1 MAKFNKKIK
10 DTSVRLGEV
19 RFSDTAVFQPKK
31 NDDGTPSKYGVC
43 IIIPKEDTETVN
55 LVKEAI
61 DAAKQRGKH
70 EKWGGKIPAN
80 VKSCLR
86 DGDIDREDDEAFA
99 GCYFLNAS
107 SRNKPGVKVLE
118 DGFVEFFEKSVPA
131 NPLKAEYLLPIY
143 IGELL
148 EKNAVTVQVLPTH
161 DKWFGVTYKEDKQTV
176 IDSFAKLVADGVYQK
191 NLFSDL
197 KH

>member
-19 RFSDTAVFQPKK
+19 RFSYTAVFQPKK

-61 DAAKQRGKH
+61 EAAKQRGKL

-118 DGFVEFFEKSVPA
+118 DGVVSDALDDEDFYSGC
-131 NPLKAEYLLPIY
+131 Y
-143 IGELL
+143 G
-148 EKNAVTVQVLPTH
+148 AVTLDFFPYESSGN
-161 DKWFGVTYKEDKQTV
+161 KGVGAGLNNVIKTRDGDRLSGGRSADED
-176 IDSFAKLVADGVYQK
+176 FA
-191 NLFSDL
+191 DL
-197 KH
+197 GTC

>member
-19 RFSDTAVFQPKK
+19 RFSYTAVFQPKK

-61 DAAKQRGKH
+61 DAAKQRGKM

-118 DGFVEFFEKSVPA
+118 DGIVSDALDEEDFYSGC
-131 NPLKAEYLLPIY
+131 Y
-143 IGELL
+143 G
-148 EKNAVTVQVLPTH
+148 AVTLDFFPYESSGN
-161 DKWFGVTYKEDKQTV
+161 KGVGAGLNNVIKTRDGDCLSGGRSADED
-176 IDSFAKLVADGVYQK
+176 FA
-191 NLFSDL
+191 DL
-197 KH
+197 GTC

>member
-19 RFSDTAVFQPKK
+19 RFSYTAVFQPKK

-61 DAAKQRGKH
+61 DAAKQRGKM

-86 DGDIDREDDEAFA
+86 DGDLDREDDEAFA

-118 DGFVEFFEKSVPA
+118 DGVVSDALDEEDFYSGC
-131 NPLKAEYLLPIY
+131 Y
-143 IGELL
+143 G
-148 EKNAVTVQVLPTH
+148 AVTLDFFPYESSGN
-161 DKWFGVTYKEDKQTV
+161 KGVGAGLNNVIKTRDGDRLSGGRSADED
-176 IDSFAKLVADGVYQK
+176 FA
-191 NLFSDL
+191 DL
-197 KH
+197 GTC

>member
-10 DTSVRLGEV
+10 DTCVRLGEV
-19 RFSDTAVFQPKK
+19 RFSYTAVFQPKK

-61 DAAKQRGKH
+61 DAAKQRGKM

-118 DGFVEFFEKSVPA
+118 DGVVSDALDEEDFYSGC
-131 NPLKAEYLLPIY
+131 Y
-143 IGELL
+143 G
-148 EKNAVTVQVLPTH
+148 AVTLDFFPYESSGN
-161 DKWFGVTYKEDKQTV
+161 KGVGAGLNNVIKTRDGDRLSGGRSADED
-176 IDSFAKLVADGVYQK
+176 FA
-191 NLFSDL
+191 DL
-197 KH
+197 GTC

>member
-19 RFSDTAVFQPKK
+19 RFSYTAVFQPKK

-61 DAAKQRGKH
+61 DAAKQRGKM

-86 DGDIDREDDEAFA
+86 DGDIDREDDESFA

-118 DGFVEFFEKSVPA
+118 DGVVSDALDEEDFYSGC
-131 NPLKAEYLLPIY
+131 Y
-143 IGELL
+143 G
-148 EKNAVTVQVLPTH
+148 AVTLDFFPYESSGN
-161 DKWFGVTYKEDKQTV
+161 KGVGAGLNNVIKTRDGDRLSGGRSADED
-176 IDSFAKLVADGVYQK
+176 FA
-191 NLFSDL
+191 DL
-197 KH
+197 GTC

>member
-19 RFSDTAVFQPKK
+19 RFSYTAVFQPKK
-31 NDDGTPSKYGVC
+31 NDDGTPPKYGVC

-61 DAAKQRGKH
+61 DAAKQRGKL

-118 DGFVEFFEKSVPA
+118 DGVVSDALDEEDFYSGC
-131 NPLKAEYLLPIY
+131 Y
-143 IGELL
+143 G
-148 EKNAVTVQVLPTH
+148 AVTLDFFPYESSGN
-161 DKWFGVTYKEDKQTV
+161 KGVGAGLNNVIKTRDGDRLSGGRSAEED
-176 IDSFAKLVADGVYQK
+176 FA
-191 NLFSDL
+191 DL
-197 KH
+197 GTC

>member
-10 DTSVRLGEV
+10 DTNVRLGEV
-19 RFSDTAVFQPKK
+19 RFSYTAVFQPKK

-61 DAAKQRGKH
+61 DAAKQRGKM

-86 DGDIDREDDEAFA
+86 DGDLDREDDEAFA

-118 DGFVEFFEKSVPA
+118 DGIVSDALDEEDFYSGC
-131 NPLKAEYLLPIY
+131 Y
-143 IGELL
+143 G
-148 EKNAVTVQVLPTH
+148 AVTLDFFPYESSGN
-161 DKWFGVTYKEDKQTV
+161 KGVGAGLNNVIKTRDGDRLSGGRSADED
-176 IDSFAKLVADGVYQK
+176 FA
-191 NLFSDL
+191 DL
-197 KH
+197 GTC

>member
-10 DTSVRLGEV
+10 DTSVRIGEV
-19 RFSDTAVFQPKK
+19 RFSYTAVFQPKK

-61 DAAKQRGKH
+61 DAAKQRGKL

-118 DGFVEFFEKSVPA
+118 DGVVSDALDEEDFYSGC
-131 NPLKAEYLLPIY
+131 Y
-143 IGELL
+143 G
-148 EKNAVTVQVLPTH
+148 AVTLDFFPYESSGNQGAGAGLNNVLKTR
-161 DKWFGVTYKEDKQTV
+161 DGERLSGGRRADED
-176 IDSFAKLVADGVYQK
+176 FA
-191 NLFSDL
+191 DL
-197 KH
+197 GTC

>member
-10 DTSVRLGEV
+10 DTSVRIGEV
-19 RFSDTAVFQPKK
+19 RFSYTAVFQPKK

-61 DAAKQRGKH
+61 DAAKQRGKL

-118 DGFVEFFEKSVPA
+118 DGVVSDALDEEDFYSGC
-131 NPLKAEYLLPIY
+131 Y
-143 IGELL
+143 G
-148 EKNAVTVQVLPTH
+148 AVTLDFFPYESSGN
-161 DKWFGVTYKEDKQTV
+161 KGVGAGLNNVIKTRDGERLSGGRSADED
-176 IDSFAKLVADGVYQK
+176 FA
-191 NLFSDL
+191 DL
-197 KH
+197 GTC

>member
-19 RFSDTAVFQPKK
+19 RFSYTAVFQPKK

-61 DAAKQRGKH
+61 DAAKQRGKM

-118 DGFVEFFEKSVPA
+118 DGVVSDALDEEDFYSGC
-131 NPLKAEYLLPIY
+131 Y
-143 IGELL
+143 G
-148 EKNAVTVQVLPTH
+148 AVTLDFFPYESSGN
-161 DKWFGVTYKEDKQTV
+161 KGVGAGLNNVIKTRDGERLSGGRSADED
-176 IDSFAKLVADGVYQK
+176 FA
-191 NLFSDL
+191 DL
-197 KH
+197 GTC

>member
-19 RFSDTAVFQPKK
+19 RFSYTAVFQPKK

-61 DAAKQRGKH
+61 DAAKQRGKM

-118 DGFVEFFEKSVPA
+118 DGVVSDALDEEDFYSGC
-131 NPLKAEYLLPIY
+131 Y
-143 IGELL
+143 G
-148 EKNAVTVQVLPTH
+148 AVTLDFFPYESSGN
-161 DKWFGVTYKEDKQTV
+161 KGVGAGLNNVIKTRDGDRLSGGRSADED
-176 IDSFAKLVADGVYQK
+176 FA
-191 NLFSDL
+191 DL
-197 KH
+197 GAC

>member
-10 DTSVRLGEV
+10 DTSIRIGEV
-19 RFSDTAVFQPKK
+19 RFSYTAVFQPKK
-31 NDDGTPSKYGVC
+31 NDDGTPSKYGMC

-61 DAAKQRGKH
+61 DAAKQRGKL

-118 DGFVEFFEKSVPA
+118 DGVVSDALDEEDFYSGC
-131 NPLKAEYLLPIY
+131 Y
-143 IGELL
+143 G
-148 EKNAVTVQVLPTH
+148 AVTLDFFPYESSGN
-161 DKWFGVTYKEDKQTV
+161 KGVGAGLNNVIKTRDGERLSGGRSADED
-176 IDSFAKLVADGVYQK
+176 FA
-191 NLFSDL
+191 DL
-197 KH
+197 GTC

>member
-19 RFSDTAVFQPKK
+19 RFSYTAVFQPKK

-55 LVKEAI
+55 LVREAI
-61 DAAKQRGKH
+61 DAAKQRGKL

-118 DGFVEFFEKSVPA
+118 DGVVSDALDEEDFYSGC
-131 NPLKAEYLLPIY
+131 Y
-143 IGELL
+143 G
-148 EKNAVTVQVLPTH
+148 AVTLDFFPYESSGN
-161 DKWFGVTYKEDKQTV
+161 KGVGAGLNNVIKTRDGDRLSGGRSADED
-176 IDSFAKLVADGVYQK
+176 FA
-191 NLFSDL
+191 DL
-197 KH
+197 GTC

>member
-10 DTSVRLGEV
+10 DTSIRIGEV
-19 RFSDTAVFQPKK
+19 RFRYTAVFQPKK

-61 DAAKQRGKH
+61 DAAKQRGKL

-118 DGFVEFFEKSVPA
+118 DGVVSDALDEEDFYSGC
-131 NPLKAEYLLPIY
+131 Y
-143 IGELL
+143 G
-148 EKNAVTVQVLPTH
+148 AVTLDFFPYESSGN
-161 DKWFGVTYKEDKQTV
+161 KGVGAGLNNVIKTRDGDRLSGGRSADED
-176 IDSFAKLVADGVYQK
+176 FA
-191 NLFSDL
+191 DL
-197 KH
+197 GTC

>member
-10 DTSVRLGEV
+10 DTSVRIGEV
-19 RFSDTAVFQPKK
+19 RFSYTAVFQPKK

-61 DAAKQRGKH
+61 DAAKQRGKM

-118 DGFVEFFEKSVPA
+118 DGVVSDALDEEDFYSGC
-131 NPLKAEYLLPIY
+131 Y
-143 IGELL
+143 G
-148 EKNAVTVQVLPTH
+148 AVTLDFFPYESSGN
-161 DKWFGVTYKEDKQTV
+161 KGVGAGLNNVIKTRDGDRLSGGRSADED
-176 IDSFAKLVADGVYQK
+176 FA
-191 NLFSDL
+191 DL
-197 KH
+197 GTC

>member
-10 DTSVRLGEV
+10 DTIVRLGEV
-19 RFSDTAVFQPKK
+19 RFSYTAVFQPKK
-31 NDDGTPSKYGVC
+31 NDNGTPSKYGVC

-61 DAAKQRGKH
+61 DAAKQRGKM

-118 DGFVEFFEKSVPA
+118 DGVVSDALDDEDFYSGC
-131 NPLKAEYLLPIY
+131 Y
-143 IGELL
+143 G
-148 EKNAVTVQVLPTH
+148 AVTLDFFPYESSGN
-161 DKWFGVTYKEDKQTV
+161 KGVGAGLNNVIKTRDGDRLSGGRSADED
-176 IDSFAKLVADGVYQK
+176 FA
-191 NLFSDL
+191 DL
-197 KH
+197 GTC

>member
-1 MAKFNKKIK
+1 MAKLNKKIK
-10 DTSVRLGEV
+10 DTGVRLGEV
-19 RFSDTAVFQPKK
+19 RFSYTAVFQPKK

-61 DAAKQRGKH
+61 DAAKQRGKM

-86 DGDIDREDDEAFA
+86 DGDTDREDDEAFA

-118 DGFVEFFEKSVPA
+118 DGVVSDALDEEDFYSGC
-131 NPLKAEYLLPIY
+131 Y
-143 IGELL
+143 G
-148 EKNAVTVQVLPTH
+148 AVTLDFFPYESSGN
-161 DKWFGVTYKEDKQTV
+161 KGVGAGLNNVIKTRDGERLSGGRSADED
-176 IDSFAKLVADGVYQK
+176 FA
-191 NLFSDL
+191 DL
-197 KH
+197 GTC

>member
-19 RFSDTAVFQPKK
+19 RFSYTAVFQPKK

-61 DAAKQRGKH
+61 DAAKQRGKL

-107 SRNKPGVKVLE
+107 RRNKPGVKVLE
-118 DGFVEFFEKSVPA
+118 DGVVSDALDDEDFYSGC
-131 NPLKAEYLLPIY
+131 Y
-143 IGELL
+143 G
-148 EKNAVTVQVLPTH
+148 AVTLDFFPYESSGN
-161 DKWFGVTYKEDKQTV
+161 KGVGAGLNNVIKTRDGDRLSGGRSADED
-176 IDSFAKLVADGVYQK
+176 FA
-191 NLFSDL
+191 DL
-197 KH
+197 GTC

>member
-10 DTSVRLGEV
+10 DTSIRIGEV
-19 RFSDTAVFQPKK
+19 RFSYTAVFQPKK

-61 DAAKQRGKH
+61 DAAKQRGKL

-118 DGFVEFFEKSVPA
+118 DGVVSDALDEEDFYSGC
-131 NPLKAEYLLPIY
+131 Y
-143 IGELL
+143 G
-148 EKNAVTVQVLPTH
+148 AVTLDFFPYESSGN
-161 DKWFGVTYKEDKQTV
+161 KGVGAGQNNVIKTRDGDRLSGGRSADED
-176 IDSFAKLVADGVYQK
+176 FA
-191 NLFSDL
+191 DL
-197 KH
+197 GTC

>member
-19 RFSDTAVFQPKK
+19 RFSYTAVFQPKK
-31 NDDGTPSKYGVC
+31 NDDGTPSKYGAC

-61 DAAKQRGKH
+61 DAAKQRGKM

-118 DGFVEFFEKSVPA
+118 DGVVSDALDEEDFYSGC
-131 NPLKAEYLLPIY
+131 Y
-143 IGELL
+143 G
-148 EKNAVTVQVLPTH
+148 AVTLDFFPYESSGN
-161 DKWFGVTYKEDKQTV
+161 KGVGAGLNNVIKTRDGDRLSGGRSADED
-176 IDSFAKLVADGVYQK
+176 FA
-191 NLFSDL
+191 DL
-197 KH
+197 GTC

>member
-10 DTSVRLGEV
+10 DTSVRIGEV
-19 RFSDTAVFQPKK
+19 RFSYTAVFQPKK

-61 DAAKQRGKH
+61 DAAKQRGKL

-86 DGDIDREDDEAFA
+86 DGDIDREDDGAFA

-118 DGFVEFFEKSVPA
+118 DGVVSDALDEEDFYSGC
-131 NPLKAEYLLPIY
+131 Y
-143 IGELL
+143 G
-148 EKNAVTVQVLPTH
+148 AVTLDFFPYESSGN
-161 DKWFGVTYKEDKQTV
+161 KGVGAGLNNVIKTRDGDRLSGGRSADED
-176 IDSFAKLVADGVYQK
+176 FA
-191 NLFSDL
+191 DL
-197 KH
+197 GTC

>member
-1 MAKFNKKIK
+1 MAKFNKKIR
-10 DTSVRLGEV
+10 DTSIRIGEV
-19 RFSDTAVFQPKK
+19 RFSYTAVFQPKK

-61 DAAKQRGKH
+61 DAAKQRGKL

-118 DGFVEFFEKSVPA
+118 DGVVSDALDEEDFYSGC
-131 NPLKAEYLLPIY
+131 Y
-143 IGELL
+143 G
-148 EKNAVTVQVLPTH
+148 AVTLDFFPYESSGN
-161 DKWFGVTYKEDKQTV
+161 KGVGAGLNNVIKTRDGDRLSGGRSADED
-176 IDSFAKLVADGVYQK
+176 FA
-191 NLFSDL
+191 DL
-197 KH
+197 GTC

>member
-10 DTSVRLGEV
+10 DTSIRIGEV
-19 RFSDTAVFQPKK
+19 RFSYTAVFQPKK

-61 DAAKQRGKH
+61 DAAKQRGKM

-118 DGFVEFFEKSVPA
+118 DGVVSDALDEEDFYSGC
-131 NPLKAEYLLPIY
+131 Y
-143 IGELL
+143 G
-148 EKNAVTVQVLPTH
+148 AVTLDFFPYESSGN
-161 DKWFGVTYKEDKQTV
+161 KGVGAGLNNVIKTRDGERLSGGRSADED
-176 IDSFAKLVADGVYQK
+176 FA
-191 NLFSDL
+191 DL
-197 KH
+197 GTC

>member
-19 RFSDTAVFQPKK
+19 RFSYTAVFQPKK

-61 DAAKQRGKH
+61 DAAKQRGKL

-99 GCYFLNAS
+99 GCYFLNAG

-118 DGFVEFFEKSVPA
+118 DGVVSDALDEEDFYSGC
-131 NPLKAEYLLPIY
+131 Y
-143 IGELL
+143 G
-148 EKNAVTVQVLPTH
+148 AVTLDFFPYESSGN
-161 DKWFGVTYKEDKQTV
+161 KGVGAGLNNVIKTRDGDRLSGGRSADED
-176 IDSFAKLVADGVYQK
+176 FA
-191 NLFSDL
+191 DL
-197 KH
+197 GTC

>member
-10 DTSVRLGEV
+10 DTSVRIGEV
-19 RFSDTAVFQPKK
+19 RFSYTAVFQPKK

-61 DAAKQRGKH
+61 DAAKQRGKM

-118 DGFVEFFEKSVPA
+118 DGVVSDALDEEDFYSGC
-131 NPLKAEYLLPIY
+131 Y
-143 IGELL
+143 G
-148 EKNAVTVQVLPTH
+148 AVTLDFFPYESSGN
-161 DKWFGVTYKEDKQTV
+161 KGVGAGLNNVIKTRDGERLSGGRSADED
-176 IDSFAKLVADGVYQK
+176 FA
-191 NLFSDL
+191 DL
-197 KH
+197 GTC

>member
-1 MAKFNKKIK
+1 MAKFNQKIK

-19 RFSDTAVFQPKK
+19 RFSYTAVFQPKK

-61 DAAKQRGKH
+61 DAAKQRGKM

-118 DGFVEFFEKSVPA
+118 DGVVSDALDDEDFYSGC
-131 NPLKAEYLLPIY
+131 Y
-143 IGELL
+143 G
-148 EKNAVTVQVLPTH
+148 AVTLDFFPYESSGN
-161 DKWFGVTYKEDKQTV
+161 KGVGAGLNNVIKTRDGDRLSGGRSADED
-176 IDSFAKLVADGVYQK
+176 FA
-191 NLFSDL
+191 DL
-197 KH
+197 GTC

>member
-10 DTSVRLGEV
+10 GTSVRLGEV
-19 RFSDTAVFQPKK
+19 RFSYTAVFQPKK

-61 DAAKQRGKH
+61 DAAKQRGKL

-118 DGFVEFFEKSVPA
+118 DGVVSDALDEEDFYSGC
-131 NPLKAEYLLPIY
+131 Y
-143 IGELL
+143 G
-148 EKNAVTVQVLPTH
+148 AVTLDFFPYESAGN
-161 DKWFGVTYKEDKQTV
+161 KGVGAGLNNVIKTRDGDRLSGGRSADED
-176 IDSFAKLVADGVYQK
+176 FA
-191 NLFSDL
+191 DL
-197 KH
+197 GAC

>member
-19 RFSDTAVFQPKK
+19 RFSYTAVFQPKK

-61 DAAKQRGKH
+61 DAAKQRGKL

-118 DGFVEFFEKSVPA
+118 DGVVSEALDDEDFYSGC
-131 NPLKAEYLLPIY
+131 Y
-143 IGELL
+143 G
-148 EKNAVTVQVLPTH
+148 AVTLDFFPYESSGN
-161 DKWFGVTYKEDKQTV
+161 KGVGAGLNNVIKTRDGDRLSGGRSADED
-176 IDSFAKLVADGVYQK
+176 FA
-191 NLFSDL
+191 DL
-197 KH
+197 GTC

>member
-19 RFSDTAVFQPKK
+19 RFSYTAVFQPKK

-61 DAAKQRGKH
+61 DAAKQRGKL

-118 DGFVEFFEKSVPA
+118 DGVVSDALDEEDFYSGC
-131 NPLKAEYLLPIY
+131 Y
-143 IGELL
+143 G
-148 EKNAVTVQVLPTH
+148 AVTLDFFPYESSGN
-161 DKWFGVTYKEDKQTV
+161 KGVGAGLNNIIKTRDGDRLSGGRSADED
-176 IDSFAKLVADGVYQK
+176 FA
-191 NLFSDL
+191 DL
-197 KH
+197 GTC

>member
-19 RFSDTAVFQPKK
+19 RFSYTAVFQPKK

-61 DAAKQRGKH
+61 DAAKQRGKL

-86 DGDIDREDDEAFA
+86 DGNIDREDDEAFA

-118 DGFVEFFEKSVPA
+118 DGVVSDALDEEDFYSGC
-131 NPLKAEYLLPIY
+131 Y
-143 IGELL
+143 G
-148 EKNAVTVQVLPTH
+148 AVTLDFFPYESSGN
-161 DKWFGVTYKEDKQTV
+161 KGVGAGLNNVIKTRDGDRLSGGRSADED
-176 IDSFAKLVADGVYQK
+176 FA
-191 NLFSDL
+191 DL
-197 KH
+197 GTC

>member
-10 DTSVRLGEV
+10 DTSIRIGEV
-19 RFSDTAVFQPKK
+19 RFSYTAVFQPKK

-61 DAAKQRGKH
+61 DAAKQRGKL

-118 DGFVEFFEKSVPA
+118 DGVVSDALDEEDFYSGC
-131 NPLKAEYLLPIY
+131 Y
-143 IGELL
+143 G
-148 EKNAVTVQVLPTH
+148 AVTLDFFPYESSGN
-161 DKWFGVTYKEDKQTV
+161 KGVGAGLNNVIKTRDGDRLSGGRSADED
-176 IDSFAKLVADGVYQK
+176 FA
-191 NLFSDL
+191 DL
-197 KH
+197 GTR

>member
-1 MAKFNKKIK
+1 MAKFNKKNK
-10 DTSVRLGEV
+10 DTSVRIGEV
-19 RFSDTAVFQPKK
+19 RFSYTAVFQPKK

-61 DAAKQRGKH
+61 DAAKQRGKM

-118 DGFVEFFEKSVPA
+118 DGVVSDALDEEDFYSGC
-131 NPLKAEYLLPIY
+131 Y
-143 IGELL
+143 G
-148 EKNAVTVQVLPTH
+148 AVTLDFFPYESSGN
-161 DKWFGVTYKEDKQTV
+161 KGVGAGLNNVIKTRDGDRLSGGRSADED
-176 IDSFAKLVADGVYQK
+176 FA
-191 NLFSDL
+191 DL
-197 KH
+197 GTC